1 MGCIFHDRGA
11 QFCRKGCVKPA
22 YLQTLAPNKSGKKYL
37 EVSTRAWRLCYISFR
52 SIGPKCE
59 VGFKLYGHYG
69 GSSMSH
75 RVRQSSLGGV
85 IRNMWFRVVNKSP
98 GKFNWIMSSRGG
110 ASFGNLPEQERLL
123 QSMYVLNSDEL
134 KKF

>member
-22 YLQTLAPNKSGKKYL
+22 YLQTLAPNKSSKKYL
-37 EVSTRAWRLCYISFR
+37 EVCLETLLHKFSEHWL
-52 SIGPKCE
+52 KCE

-69 GSSMSH
+69 GYSMSH

-98 GKFNWIMSSRGG
+98 GKFNWIMQAVVLVS
-110 ASFGNLPEQERLL
+110 AIYPEQERLL
-123 QSMYVLNSDEL
+123 QSMY
-134 KKF
+134 